1 MSIFPTY
8 SPSKEEKD
16 ELGDYMSSFL
26 NKKLSGDDVYQE
38 LKAKIK
44 SKKETVEEHLNRLN
58 KLKETILNPVLE
70 AMRSVGKEWW
80 VKQQKNEEY
89 ELAKKVKEKE
99 LKEKDKETKAK
110 EKEIKVKERETKTKE
125 REIKAKEKEKE
136 AKKRSERKKSIKKEN
151 LKQKKDGR
159 KHSPKRSP
167 ISVR

>member
-1 MSIFPTY
+1 MSIFPTS

-16 ELGDYMSSFL
+16 ELGEYMSSYF
-26 NKKLSGDDVYQE
+26 NKKVSGDDVYQE

-58 KLKETILNPVLE
+58 KDKEAILNPVLE
-70 AMRSVGKEWW
+70 AMRTVGKEWW
-80 VKQQKNEEY
+80 MKQQKNEEY
-89 ELAKKVKEKE
+89 ELEKKAKEIEMKEKE
-99 LKEKDKETKAK
+99 KEAKAK
-110 EKEIKVKERETKTKE
+110 EKEMKEKEKEAKAKEREM
-125 REIKAKEKEKE
+125 KAKEKEKE
-136 AKKRSERKKSIKKEN
+136 VKKRSERKKSIKKEN